1 MMRVTTLK
9 AGDGGPGA
17 IVGYYAGLAA
27 DQLRRDGRSRG
38 PVDYYLDPNEPPGRW
53 WGEGCAA
60 MGVAGQVEPEPLARL
75 LNARHPV
82 DAHRLGRSFG
92 PKSARAFDAT
102 FSTPK
107 SASALWALS
116 EDPWV
121 RAEVLAA
128 HDAAVLAAL
137 NWFQL
142 HGAVTR
148 RGKDGV
154 HQVDT
159 RGLVAALFRQHTS
172 RSADPQLH
180 THAVISSKV
189 QDSTG
194 RWLALD
200 ARFLKRQQR
209 SISWVYSAAFR
220 SELTGRLGVSW
231 GATSDGHAEI
241 EGIPDGLLTL
251 FSQRTE
257 QVEAK
262 TAEFIAAWIEEH
274 DGEEPDAR
282 TICKLERA
290 AVLASRPSKHGVGD
304 AESLRAEW
312 LERARAAGL
321 GPPTIPDGQR
331 RLPGA
336 SPIEVEDVLTRA
348 VEAVSAGTSTWI
360 RADLARE
367 IAAVLPAEATSC
379 AAEAVAVI
387 DRLAEAAADRCVEL
401 HRPPAVHAK
410 RRGDGRPVTEHV
422 VDRRV
427 TTQAVLAQERRL
439 IDWAQAAVAPVGPT
453 AGDQDAIQ
461 AIAGTRPLVLL
472 GGRPSII

>member
-1 MMRVTTLK
+1 MRVTTLK

-38 PVDYYLDPNEPPGRW
+38 PVDYYLDPTEPPGRW
-53 WGEGCAA
+53 WGDGCAA
-60 MGVAGQVEPEPLARL
+60 MGVAGQVDPEPLARL

-116 EDPWV
+116 DDPCV

-159 RGLVAALFRQHTS
+159 QGVVAALFRQHTS
-172 RSADPQLH
+172 RSADPQVH

-189 QDSTG
+189 QDPTG
-194 RWLALD
+194 KWLALD

-220 SELTGRLGVSW
+220 SELTGRLGVSC

-241 EGIPDGLLTL
+241 KGIPDDLLQL

-262 TAEFIAAWIEEH
+262 TAQLIAACIAEH
-274 DGEEPDAR
+274 DGAEPDAR
-282 TICKLERA
+282 TIYRLERA

-312 LERARAAGL
+312 LDEPAK
-321 GPPTIPDGQR
+321 PDWG
-331 RLPGA
+331 
-336 SPIEVEDVLTRA
+336 
-348 VEAVSAGTSTWI
+348 
-360 RADLARE
+360 
-367 IAAVLPAEATSC
+367 C
-379 AAEAVAVI
+379 
-387 DRLAEAAADRCVEL
+387 
-401 HRPPAVHAK
+401 
-410 RRGDGRPVTEHV
+410 
-422 VDRRV
+422 
-427 TTQAVLAQERRL
+427 
-439 IDWAQAAVAPVGPT
+439 
-453 AGDQDAIQ
+453 
-461 AIAGTRPLVLL
+461 
-472 GGRPSII
+472 